1 MSKRSTNLENLKQQR
16 ESIEEK
22 IFKLQIQLKGINKS
36 IQKIENSEQ
45 SSEKSP
51 SESSADSSNNEK
63 EN

>member
-45 SSEKSP
+45 SSESKP
-51 SESSADSSNNEK
+51 SESSADSSNIEK